1 MNPDKTL
8 NREKIAKIHELSAKL
23 GQVTDLA
30 SELLRTAQ
38 DRFNLTEE
46 TIERDGKQITVTR
59 KTLWEEVF
67 YLGHNCQAAD
77 VLKKYHQDV
86 FDAYIEQG
94 KVADE
99 LREFC
104 VTELSVDYTKM
115 KLSDYLKLTEEMI
128 DLNKT
133 LLKKI

>member
-1 MNPDKTL
+1 MNTDKTL
-8 NREKIAKIHELSAKL
+8 TREKVVKINELSAKL
-23 GQVTDLA
+23 NEVTERA

-38 DRFNLTEE
+38 DRHNLTEE
-46 TIERDGKQITVTR
+46 TIERDGKQITITR

-77 VLKKYHQDV
+77 VLKQHHPEV
-86 FDAYIEQG
+86 FEAYLEQG
-94 KVADE
+94 RVADE
-99 LREFC
+99 LRDFC

-128 DLNKT
+128 DLKLSENK
-133 LLKKI
+133 